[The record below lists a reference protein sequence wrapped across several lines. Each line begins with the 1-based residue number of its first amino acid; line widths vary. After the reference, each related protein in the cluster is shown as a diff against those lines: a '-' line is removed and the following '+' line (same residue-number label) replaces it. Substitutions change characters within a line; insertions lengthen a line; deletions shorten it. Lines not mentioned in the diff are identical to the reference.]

1 MRKIF
6 AIVGKASTG
15 KDTLTK
21 ILSESLEIPIAL
33 SFTTRPMRVGEKQG
47 VEYNFISNDYFWDL
61 YQFGLLAE
69 YTSYEVANGETWHY
83 GLIREELEKDK
94 YILVIVNPDGLR
106 QLKKIYGSKVYSI
119 LIDAPADVRIKRYLD
134 RDEVTESKVEEC
146 CRRFL
151 ADNKDFKDLVTD
163 YVIENIGE
171 LKEVYLKFEK
181 KIKIEIAKDILN
193 EVNEDFKKNPRGFL
207 CE

>member
-21 ILSESLEIPIAL
+21 MLSETLELPIAL

-47 VEYNFISNDYFWDL
+47 VEYNFISDDDFWDL
-61 YQFGLLAE
+61 HGCDLLAE
-69 YTSYEVANGETWHY
+69 YTSYEVASGETWHY
-83 GLIREELEKDK
+83 GLTKEELEKAD
-94 YILVIVNPDGLR
+94 YVLVIVNPDGLK
-106 QLKKIYGSKVYSI
+106 QLKEIYGHKICSI

-134 RDEVTESKVEEC
+134 RDEVTESKAEEC

-151 ADNKDFKDLVTD
+151 ADNKDFKDISTNHHVTNVGD
-163 YVIENIGE
+163 
-171 LKEVYLKFEK
+171 LKSVYK
-181 KIKIEIAKDILN
+181 KLESMVRIEIGNDLLKK
-193 EVNEDFKKNPRGFL
+193 VNEDFRSHTRSFL
-207 CE
+207 CK